1 MFVRILC
8 ALALLWLPI
17 GADAQKSAAT
27 WDGLERVKSKR
38 LDAVFLRPQADFRTY
53 SKVLISPTEV
63 AFRKNWQR
71 MEANEIGGRVSDVQA
86 RRILDEAQDMFQEAL
101 RRAYQKAGYE
111 IVGAAGA
118 DVLRVATAVVD
129 LDIEAPDTMSAGI
142 TRTYT
147 REAGSATLVVE
158 ARDSLS
164 GQLLGRAADAEP
176 TGDIGPY
183 LRNRATNAGEFDQLF
198 RTWAD
203 ASAKGLTELK
213 ALSPIDPAMA
223 GRKR

>member
-63 AFRKNWQR
+63 AFRKNRQR
-71 MEANEIGGRVSDVQA
+71 TEANEIGGRVSYAQA
-86 RRILDEAQDMFQEAL
+86 RRILDEAQDMFQDAL

-118 DVLRVATAVVD
+118 DVLRVATGVVD
-129 LDIEAPDTMSAGI
+129 LDIEAPDAMSAGI

-164 GQLLGRAADAEP
+164 GQLLGRAADARS
-176 TGDIGPY
+176 TGDFGPY

-213 ALSPIDPAMA
+213 ALSPIDPATA